1 MLCYGRTGI
10 WRDISRQ
17 RHELIIKNV
26 FDMRILHFSD
36 FHLDGRHI
44 DKAKYVLNYMLKALN
59 EIRKDQKIDLVLF
72 SGDMLVQGGKG
83 FNDDL
88 KQGFENFHEVVITPL
103 MQCLDLPES
112 HFIFTPG
119 NHDIDRNADSSRF
132 EDNLEK
138 DAQSLEGIIGL
149 TTAPDVKDYT
159 KRVEAFKSFEKEYY
173 SKYTDGINYHWNRFA
188 STFEMDIDGVSVGIV
203 SLNTVWRC
211 GKDDKNKIALGL
223 NQITEQSAFMEGKQ
237 VRIALTHYPISFL
250 KEVERVDVLKKCA
263 ENFDMVF
270 NGHSHRGLANFQAP
284 YKNEV
289 FMEINASGTLAGN
302 IYEQHID
309 FKNSFQI
316 IDYEP
321 GVKYAVQTY
330 WQPNYQQFELD
341 RREYA
346 DGTNIQCIPD
356 KAGILKLYYK
366 QQEELAKQ
374 KEDLLKIQ
382 IDPFERL
389 QDFMNRPD
397 NSIMSTPFVSCD
409 KIERI
414 IGCLLNETGDCRL
427 MALSG
432 MGKTR
437 IIIEAFKNIENVYYS
452 YTSNC
457 IKGLVC
463 LLKNFNPDVVIIDNC
478 NSKHMYEAEKCIEE
492 FGSHA
497 RLITIYNVLTPE
509 EKSTI
514 GKLYELDYSTTSKVV
529 DKMIDD
535 ANIPQKDQFTSQA
548 IKDRSGDIPY
558 MAILLL
564 EALKNKG
571 NLYIENPDKV
581 LSEILQGKKQLDDKS
596 LDALRAISLFEPV
609 GKDYGVFDEYNYIT
623 HSPKIHHIKLAQDV
637 VDTVFS
643 DVIRDYENRQ
653 LLEHEGAC
661 IRIRPRPLAE
671 WLTESWLRKYG
682 NFAGVIED
690 INHQED
696 DLKRRLFRAINNR
709 IKQMANSKF
718 APRIFDEVN
727 NPVNGSFHDERI
739 AFSKAGSQ
747 LFLSMGVVSP
757 VIVAQNLNS
766 LVQAKS
772 LDWLRTELEPDAR
785 RNLVWALE
793 NVCRS
798 EHAFMDA
805 AKCLARLA
813 VAENEDISNN
823 ATGLFVQLFHIYLSG
838 TKADLK
844 QRISLLQELRCD
856 ECYLPLIMR
865 ALDNA
870 FKSGTFYRSNTCG
883 IEADDVDYTPNG
895 QDILFYWRD
904 CSILFKSI
912 LDQNESLLSAAK
924 SMFVHHISGLAR
936 VGAKNVLFDLLD
948 FLGGKCNYDWIEAR
962 KVLSQYVNRWHDGSD
977 ALRQEYLEM
986 LEKFAP
992 KNFYD
997 KLDIF
1002 IEDNH
1007 CKMGED
1013 YLAYAKSMEER
1024 LMPLAEEFLTD
1035 KIYEKNDLVALLSDK
1050 HFDKVWFIKDLAI
1063 LSKNNPIINEVFKA
1077 ILRAL
1082 STYPKDYEENFIPK
1096 FISFIGDTD
1105 IVKDF
1110 VKDIEGAGYYR
1121 LSAGI
1126 LGVLDNKERSYL
1138 KHLIT
1143 GYHSGNYGNEC
1154 ILQYLKRYNYQTL
1167 DDVFDIFHFLH
1178 KGGVD
1183 EKKVCYLFLLD
1194 HVWLINKED
1203 LQNMHYID
1211 DYKEILLAFDFKNS
1225 SSYLNRQIVDKVE
1238 DLIRFTDD
1246 KDLVFRFHQRIMQV
1260 LVTLDYIDN
1269 PFGNIYFE
1277 LLPKYQDVILD
1288 DLLKHLGAS
1297 DPLMAYHMTL
1307 YLNLGSGSGFG
1318 KGPLFQCDYDVLKKA
1333 CLDNPEYLPAR
1344 LAQLCP
1350 VYAFSAEGRRD
1361 CFSDFF
1367 IWLCDNFGDQ
1377 QGMLDEFSS
1386 NMGSFSWCGVDGFSD
1401 FIAQQIPCIKPL
1413 LTHKKQ
1419 TVREWAERQLKYV
1432 KDEVIR
1438 EKGNEAYEKM
1448 IRG

>member
-1 MLCYGRTGI
+1 
-10 WRDISRQ
+10 
-17 RHELIIKNV
+17 
-26 FDMRILHFSD
+26 MRILHFSD

-59 EIRKDQKIDLVLF
+59 EIGKEQKIDLVLF

-88 KQGFENFHEVVITPL
+88 KQGFENFHEVVISPL
-103 MQCLDLPES
+103 MQCLGLPES

-119 NHDIDRNADSSRF
+119 NHDIDRDADSSRF

-159 KRVEAFKSFEKEYY
+159 KRIEAFKSFEKEYY
-173 SKYTDGINYHWNRFA
+173 SKYTAGINYHWNRFA
-188 STFEMDIDGVSVGIV
+188 STFEMDIDGVSVGIA
-203 SLNTVWRC
+203 SLNSVWRC
-211 GKDDKNKIALGL
+211 GEDDAHKIALGL
-223 NQITEQSAFMEGKQ
+223 NQITEQSKPLEGKQ
-237 VRIALTHYPISFL
+237 LRIALTHYPISFL
-250 KEVERVDVLKKCA
+250 KEVERDHVRQKCA
-263 ENFDMVF
+263 ENFDLF
-270 NGHSHRGLANFQAP
+270 FCGHSHRGYTNFQAP

-289 FMEINASGTLAGN
+289 FFEINASGTLAGN
-302 IYEQHID
+302 IYEMHAD
-309 FKNSFQI
+309 YKNSFQI
-316 IDYEP
+316 IDCDP
-321 GVKYAVQTY
+321 GVKYVVQTY
-330 WQPNYQQFELD
+330 WQPNYQKFELD
-341 RREYA
+341 RNIFP
-346 DGTNIQCIPD
+346 DGNNEKFIPD
-356 KAGILKLYYK
+356 AAGILKIYEA
-366 QQEELAKQ
+366 QQIELDNKK
-374 KEDLLKIQ
+374 KELLKLSIE
-382 IDPFERL
+382 PFEKL
-389 QDFMNRPD
+389 KDFMNRPG
-397 NSIMSTPFVSCD
+397 NALMESAFISCD
-409 KIERI
+409 SIDKIMDELCNSF
-414 IGCLLNETGDCRL
+414 GNCRL

-437 IIIEAFKNIENVYYS
+437 MVIETFKQQEGVFYS
-452 YTSNC
+452 NASDC
-457 IKGLVC
+457 LRGLVS
-463 LLKNFNPDVVIIDNC
+463 LLKNVHPNVVIIDNC
-478 NSKHMYEAEKCIEE
+478 NSDLMYKAEKIMNEV
-492 FGSHA
+492 GSHA
-497 RLITIYNVLTPE
+497 RLVTIYNVLTPE
-509 EKSTI
+509 EKATG
-514 GKLYELDYSTTSKVV
+514 GKLYELDYSSTEEIV
-529 DKMIDD
+529 DKMIE
-535 ANIPQKDQFTSQA
+535 ASNISQHEQQIA
-548 IKDRSGDIPY
+548 QIIKDRSGCIPY
-558 MAILLL
+558 MAILLVKAYRTTGTFEL
-564 EALKNKG
+564 
-571 NLYIENPDKV
+571 ENPDFV
-581 LSEILQGKKQLDDKS
+581 LSAILKGNNKLNEQTM
-596 LDALRAISLFEPV
+596 DALRAISLFDPL
-609 GKDYGVFDEYNYIT
+609 GKDNGVGDEFEYVT
-623 HSPKIHHIKLAQDV
+623 HSYMIHHIKQQQNV
-637 VDTVFS
+637 VDTEFK
-643 DVIRDYENRQ
+643 DVVRDYENRQ
-653 LLEHEGAC
+653 LLEHEGSC

-671 WLTESWLRKYG
+671 WLTESWLEKHG
-682 NFAGVIED
+682 NLAEVIED
-690 INHQED
+690 INKQD
-696 DLKRRLFRAINNR
+696 DELKRRLFRAMNNR

-718 APRIFDEVN
+718 APRIFDELN
-727 NPVNGSFHDERI
+727 NPVTGSFHDERI

-757 VIVAQNLNS
+757 VMVAQNLNS

-798 EHAFMDA
+798 ENAFMDA

-924 SMFVHHISGLAR
+924 SMFEHHISGLAR

-948 FLGGKCNYDWIEAR
+948 YLGGKCNYDWIEAR
-962 KVLSQYVNRWHDGSD
+962 TCLSQYIDRWLDGSD
-977 ALRQEYLEM
+977 TLRQEYLEM
-986 LEKFAP
+986 QEKFAP

-997 KLDIF
+997 KLNTF

-1007 CKMGED
+1007 CKIGED

-1035 KIYEKNDLVALLSDK
+1035 KVYEKNDLVALLSDK
-1050 HFDKVWFIKDLAI
+1050 HFDNVGFIKDLAI
-1063 LSKNNPIINEVFKA
+1063 LAKNKPIINDVFKA
-1077 ILRAL
+1077 IFRAL

-1110 VKDIEGAGYYR
+1110 IENVESAGYYR

-1126 LGVLDNKERSYL
+1126 LGVLDNKDRSYL
-1138 KHLIT
+1138 KHLIA
-1143 GYHSGNYGNEC
+1143 GYHDGKYEDEC
-1154 ILQYLKRYNYQTL
+1154 VLQYLKRYNYQTI

-1178 KGGVD
+1178 KGGID
-1183 EKKVCYLFLLD
+1183 EKKVCYPFLLD
-1194 HVWLINKED
+1194 HVWFINKED
-1203 LQNMHYID
+1203 LQKMHHID

-1225 SSYLNRQIVDKVE
+1225 SNYLNRQIVDNVE

-1246 KDLVFRFHQRIMQV
+1246 KDLIFRFHQRIMQV

-1288 DLLKHLGAS
+1288 DLLKHLGSS
-1297 DPLMAYHMTL
+1297 DPLLAYHMTV

-1333 CLDNPEYLPAR
+1333 CFDNPEYLPAR

-1350 VYAFSAEGRRD
+1350 VYVFSSEGRKD

-1377 QGMLDEFSS
+1377 QRMLDEFSS

-1413 LTHKKQ
+1413 LTHKNQ

>member
-26 FDMRILHFSD
+26 IDMRILHFSD
-36 FHLDGRHI
+36 FHLDGNHI
-44 DKAKYVLNYMLKALN
+44 AESKAVLDYMMEALA
-59 EIRKDQKIDLVLF
+59 EICNKRKIDLVLF
-72 SGDMLVQGGKG
+72 SGDMLVQGGLG
-83 FNDDL
+83 FNHDL
-88 KQGFENFHEVVITPL
+88 KQGFEKFREVVITPL
-103 MQCLDLPES
+103 MKGLGLPES
-112 HFIFTPG
+112 RFIFTPG
-119 NHDIDRNADSSRF
+119 NHDIDRNADNKR
-132 EDNLEK
+132 LEM
-138 DAQSLEGIIGL
+138 SLESEAQCLKGIIDL
-149 TTAPDVKDYT
+149 VKD
-159 KRVEAFKSFEKEYY
+159 KEVESFTHRIDGFKSFENEYY
-173 SKYTDGINYHWNRFA
+173 SHFKDLSYKFGRFT
-188 STFEMDIDGVSVGIV
+188 STFEMDIDGISVGIA
-203 SLNTVWRC
+203 SLNSVWRC
-211 GKDDKNKIALGL
+211 GEDDAHKIALGL
-223 NQITEQSAFMEGKQ
+223 NQITEQSKPLEGKQ
-237 VRIALTHYPISFL
+237 LRIALTHYPISFL
-250 KEVERVDVLKKCA
+250 KEVEREDVRQKCA
-263 ENFDMVF
+263 ENFDLF
-270 NGHSHRGLANFQAP
+270 FCGHSHRGFTNFQAP

-289 FMEINASGTLAGN
+289 FFEINASGTLAGN
-302 IYEQHID
+302 IYEMHAD
-309 FKNSFQI
+309 YKNSFQI
-316 IDYEP
+316 IDCDP
-321 GVKYAVQTY
+321 GVKYVVQTY
-330 WQPNYQQFELD
+330 WQPNYQKFELD
-341 RREYA
+341 RKVYP
-346 DGTNIQCIPD
+346 DGNNEKFIPD
-356 KAGILKLYYK
+356 AVGILKIYEA
-366 QQEELAKQ
+366 QQAELDNKK
-374 KEDLLKIQ
+374 KELLKLSIE
-382 IDPFERL
+382 PFERL
-389 QDFMNRPD
+389 QDFMNRPG
-397 NSIMSTPFVSCD
+397 NALMESTFISCASVD
-409 KIERI
+409 KIMDALCN
-414 IGCLLNETGDCRL
+414 GSGNCRL

-437 IIIEAFKNIENVYYS
+437 MVIETFKQKEGVFYS
-452 YTSNC
+452 NASDC
-457 IKGLVC
+457 LRGLVS
-463 LLKNFNPDVVIIDNC
+463 LLKNVHPNVVIIDNC
-478 NSKHMYEAEKCIEE
+478 NSDLMYEAEKIMNEV
-492 FGSHA
+492 GSHA
-497 RLITIYNVLTPE
+497 RLVTIYNVLTPE
-509 EKSTI
+509 EKATG
-514 GKLYELDYSTTSKVV
+514 GKLYELDYSITEEIV
-529 DKMIDD
+529 DKMIE
-535 ANIPQKDQFTSQA
+535 ASNISQHEQQIA
-548 IKDRSGDIPY
+548 QVIKDRSGCIPY
-558 MAILLL
+558 MAILLVKAYRTTGTL
-564 EALKNKG
+564 EL
-571 NLYIENPDKV
+571 ENPDFVLNAILKGNNT
-581 LSEILQGKKQLDDKS
+581 LSEQTM
-596 LDALRAISLFEPV
+596 DALRAISLFDPL
-609 GKDYGVFDEYNYIT
+609 GKDNGVGDEFEYVT
-623 HSPKIHHIKLAQDV
+623 HSYMIHHIKQQQNV
-637 VDTVFS
+637 VDTEFK
-643 DVIRDYENRQ
+643 DVVRDYENRQ
-653 LLEHEGAC
+653 LLEHEGSC
-661 IRIRPRPLAE
+661 IRVRPRPLAE
-671 WLTESWLRKYG
+671 WLTESWLEKYG
-682 NFAGVIED
+682 SLAEVIED
-690 INHQED
+690 INKQD
-696 DLKRRLFRAINNR
+696 DELKRRLFRALNNR
-709 IKQMANSKF
+709 IKQMTNSKF
-718 APRIFDEVN
+718 APQIFNALND
-727 NPVNGSFHDERI
+727 PQNGSFHDERI

-757 VIVAQNLNS
+757 VMVAQNLNS

-772 LDWLRTELEPDAR
+772 LDWLRTELEPDVR

-798 EHAFMDA
+798 ENAFMDA

-813 VAENEDISNN
+813 VAENEDVSNN

-912 LDQNESLLSAAK
+912 LDQNESLLPAAK

-962 KVLSQYVNRWHDGSD
+962 KGLSQYINRWLEGSD
-977 ALRQEYLEM
+977 SLRQEYLEM
-986 LEKFAP
+986 QEKFAP

-997 KLDIF
+997 KLDTF

-1007 CKMGED
+1007 CKIGED
-1013 YLAYAKSMEER
+1013 YLAYAKSMEQR

-1035 KIYEKNDLVALLSDK
+1035 KTYEKDDLVTLLSDK
-1050 HFDKVWFIKDLAI
+1050 HFDNVWFIKDLAI
-1063 LSKNNPIINEVFKA
+1063 LSKNKPIINDLFKA

-1082 STYPKDYEENFIPK
+1082 LTYPKDYEENFIPN
-1096 FISFIGDTD
+1096 FISFIGDTN

-1110 VKDIEGAGYYR
+1110 VRDIESAGYYR

-1178 KGGVD
+1178 KGGID
-1183 EKKVCYLFLLD
+1183 EKKVCYPFLLD

-1203 LQNMHYID
+1203 LQKMHHLD

-1246 KDLVFRFHQRIMQV
+1246 NDLVFRFHQRIMQI

-1350 VYAFSAEGRRD
+1350 VYAFSSEGRKD

-1377 QGMLDEFSS
+1377 QRMLDEFSS
-1386 NMGSFSWCGVDGFSD
+1386 NMGSFSWCGVDGYSD

-1413 LTHKKQ
+1413 LTHKNL

>member
-26 FDMRILHFSD
+26 IDMRILHFSD
-36 FHLDGRHI
+36 FHLDGNHI
-44 DKAKYVLNYMLKALN
+44 AESKAVLDYMMEALAEICN
-59 EIRKDQKIDLVLF
+59 ERKIDLVLF
-72 SGDMLVQGGKG
+72 SGDMLVQGGLG
-83 FNDDL
+83 FNHDL
-88 KQGFENFHEVVITPL
+88 KQGFEKFREVVITPL
-103 MQCLDLPES
+103 MKGLGLPES
-112 HFIFTPG
+112 RFIFTPG
-119 NHDIDRNADSSRF
+119 NHDIDRNADNKR
-132 EDNLEK
+132 LEMSLESE
-138 DAQSLEGIIGL
+138 AQSLKGIIDL
-149 TTAPDVKDYT
+149 VKD
-159 KRVEAFKSFEKEYY
+159 KEVESFTHRIDGFKSFENEYY
-173 SKYTDGINYHWNRFA
+173 SHFTDLSYKYGRFT
-188 STFEMDIDGVSVGIV
+188 STFEMDIDGISVGIA
-203 SLNTVWRC
+203 SLNSVWRC
-211 GKDDKNKIALGL
+211 GEDDAHKIALGL
-223 NQITEQSAFMEGKQ
+223 NQITEQSKPLEGKQ
-237 VRIALTHYPISFL
+237 LRIALTHYPISFL
-250 KEVERVDVLKKCA
+250 KEVEREDVRQKCA
-263 ENFDMVF
+263 ENFDLF
-270 NGHSHRGLANFQAP
+270 FCGHSHRGFTNFQAP
-284 YKNEV
+284 YKKEV
-289 FMEINASGTLAGN
+289 FFEINASGTLAGN
-302 IYEQHID
+302 IYEMHAD
-309 FKNSFQI
+309 YKNSFQI
-316 IDYEP
+316 IDCDP
-321 GVKYAVQTY
+321 GVKYVVQTY
-330 WQPNYQQFELD
+330 WQPNYQKFELD
-341 RREYA
+341 RKIYP
-346 DGTNIQCIPD
+346 DGNNEKFIPD
-356 KAGILKLYYK
+356 AVGILKIYEA
-366 QQEELAKQ
+366 QQAELDNKK
-374 KEDLLKIQ
+374 KELLKLSIE
-382 IDPFERL
+382 PFERL
-389 QDFMNRPD
+389 QDFMNRPG
-397 NSIMSTPFVSCD
+397 NALMESTFISCASVD
-409 KIERI
+409 KIMDALCN
-414 IGCLLNETGDCRL
+414 GSGNCRL

-437 IIIEAFKNIENVYYS
+437 MVIETFKQKEGVFYS
-452 YTSNC
+452 NASDC
-457 IKGLVC
+457 LRGLVS
-463 LLKNFNPDVVIIDNC
+463 LLKNVHPNVVIIDNC
-478 NSKHMYEAEKCIEE
+478 NSALMYEAEKIINEV
-492 FGSHA
+492 GSHA
-497 RLITIYNVLTPE
+497 RLVTIYNVLTPE
-509 EKSTI
+509 EKATG
-514 GKLYELDYSTTSKVV
+514 GKLYELDYLSTEEIV
-529 DKMIDD
+529 DKMIE
-535 ANIPQKDQFTSQA
+535 ASNISQHDQQIA
-548 IKDRSGDIPY
+548 QVIKDRSGCIPY
-558 MAILLL
+558 MAILLVKAYRTTGTL
-564 EALKNKG
+564 EL
-571 NLYIENPDKV
+571 ENPDFVLNAILKGNNT
-581 LSEILQGKKQLDDKS
+581 LSEQTM
-596 LDALRAISLFEPV
+596 DALRAISLFDPL
-609 GKDYGVFDEYNYIT
+609 GKDNGVGDEFEYVT
-623 HSPKIHHIKLAQDV
+623 HSYMIHHIKQQQNV
-637 VDTVFS
+637 VDTEFK
-643 DVIRDYENRQ
+643 DVVRDYENRQ
-653 LLEHEGAC
+653 LLEHEGSC
-661 IRIRPRPLAE
+661 IRVRPRPLAE
-671 WLTESWLRKYG
+671 WLTESWLEKYG
-682 NFAGVIED
+682 SLAEVIED
-690 INHQED
+690 INKQD
-696 DLKRRLFRAINNR
+696 DELKRRLFRALNNR
-709 IKQMANSKF
+709 IKQMTNSKF
-718 APRIFDEVN
+718 APQIFNALND
-727 NPVNGSFHDERI
+727 PQNGSFHDERI

-757 VIVAQNLNS
+757 VMVAQNLNS

-772 LDWLRTELEPDAR
+772 LDWLRTELEPDVR

-798 EHAFMDA
+798 ENAFMDA

-813 VAENEDISNN
+813 VAENEDVSNN

-912 LDQNESLLSAAK
+912 LDQNESLLPAAK

-962 KVLSQYVNRWHDGSD
+962 KGLSQYINRWLEGSD
-977 ALRQEYLEM
+977 SLRQEYLEM
-986 LEKFAP
+986 QEKFAP

-997 KLDIF
+997 KLDTF

-1007 CKMGED
+1007 CKIGED
-1013 YLAYAKSMEER
+1013 YLAYAKSMEQR

-1035 KIYEKNDLVALLSDK
+1035 KTYEKDDLVTLLSDK
-1050 HFDKVWFIKDLAI
+1050 HFDNVWFIKDLAI
-1063 LSKNNPIINEVFKA
+1063 LSKNKPIINDLFKA

-1082 STYPKDYEENFIPK
+1082 LTYPKDYEENFIPN
-1096 FISFIGDTD
+1096 FISFIGDTN

-1110 VKDIEGAGYYR
+1110 VRDIESAGYYR

-1178 KGGVD
+1178 KGGID
-1183 EKKVCYLFLLD
+1183 EKKVCYPFLLD

-1203 LQNMHYID
+1203 LQKMHHLD

-1246 KDLVFRFHQRIMQV
+1246 NDLVFRFHQRIMQI

-1350 VYAFSAEGRRD
+1350 VYAFSSEGRKD

-1377 QGMLDEFSS
+1377 QRMLDEFSS
-1386 NMGSFSWCGVDGFSD
+1386 NMGSFSWCGVDGYSD

-1413 LTHKKQ
+1413 LTHKNL